1 MEETPQN
8 KYLVPLAIIVAGG
21 LVAAAIYFGGSTPAT
36 SAPSQDN
43 NQTIE
48 VAPVTE
54 KDHIL
59 GSRDAELVIVEYSD
73 TECPWCKIF
82 HETMKEVMSTYGE
95 RVAWVYRHVPYHS
108 LAPKEAEATE
118 CATELGGNQA
128 FWKYVDKIFETTLSN
143 DSLNPDELPKIAQEI
158 GLDISTFNQCISSGR
173 YAEIVKENIQDWIN
187 LKRGT
192 PYSVI
197 LTQDGKQTVIN
208 GAESFA
214 TVKIKIDALLK

>member
-21 LVAAAIYFGGSTPAT
+21 LVAGAIYFGTSTPST
-36 SAPSQDN
+36 YVPDQSN

-48 VAPVTE
+48 IAPVTE

-82 HETMKEVMSTYGE
+82 HETMKEVMSTYGD

-118 CATELGGNQA
+118 CANELGGDSA

-143 DSLNPDELPKIAQEI
+143 DGLSPDELPKIAQEI
-158 GLDISTFNQCISSGR
+158 GLDVTTFNQCLSSGR

-208 GAESFA
+208 GAEPIEN
-214 TVKIKIDALLK
+214 VKVKIDALLK